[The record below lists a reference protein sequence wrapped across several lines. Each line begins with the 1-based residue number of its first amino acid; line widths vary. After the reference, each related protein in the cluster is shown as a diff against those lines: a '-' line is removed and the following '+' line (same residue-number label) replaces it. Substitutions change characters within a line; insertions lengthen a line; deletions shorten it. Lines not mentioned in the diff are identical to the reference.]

1 MALKLSE
8 AVRDAQNNAIETTIS
23 TTPKLY
29 LLSGAVEANCAAADT
44 GTICAILDLPSDWLG
59 NSSAGVKSKAGTW
72 AGVGLANAG
81 TGTDVGHFR
90 IKDAA
95 GTTVHMQGT
104 VTVTAGGGD
113 MTMDNISVATGQA
126 VTVNTFALTAGNA

>member
-1 MALKLSE
+1 MALQLSE
-8 AVRDAQNNAIETTIS
+8 SVRDAQNNAIETTVS
-23 TTPKLY
+23 TAPKLY

-72 AGVGLANAG
+72 SGVGHANAG
-81 TGTDVGHFR
+81 AGTAVGHFR
-90 IKDAA
+90 VKDTA
-95 GTTVHMQGT
+95 GTNVHIQGT

-113 MTMDNISVATGQA
+113 MEMDNVSVATDQA

>member
-23 TTPKLY
+23 TAPKLY

-59 NSSAGVKSKAGTW
+59 ASSAGVKSKAGTW
-72 AGVGLANAG
+72 SGVGHANAG
-81 TGTDVGHFR
+81 AGTDVGHFR
-90 IKDAA
+90 VTDAA
-95 GTTVHMQGT
+95 GTTCHLQGS
-104 VTVTAGGGD
+104 VTITGSGGD
-113 MTMDNISVATGQA
+113 MTMDNVNVATDQA
-126 VTVNTFALTAGNA
+126 VTINSFALTAGNA

>member
-1 MALKLSE
+1 MALQLSE
-8 AVRDAQNNAIETTIS
+8 SVRDAQNNAIETTIS
-23 TTPKLY
+23 TLPKLY

-59 NSSAGVKSKAGTW
+59 VSSAGVKSKAGTW
-72 AGVGLANAG
+72 SGVGHANAG
-81 TGTDVGHFR
+81 AGTDVGHFR
-90 IKDAA
+90 VKDTA
-95 GTTVHMQGT
+95 GTTVHIQGT

-113 MTMDNISVATGQA
+113 MTMDNVSVATDQA